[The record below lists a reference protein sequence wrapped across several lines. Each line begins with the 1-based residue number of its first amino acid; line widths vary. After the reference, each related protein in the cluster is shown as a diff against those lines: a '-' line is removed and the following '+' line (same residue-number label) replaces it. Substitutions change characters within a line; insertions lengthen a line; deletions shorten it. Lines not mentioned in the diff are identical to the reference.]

1 MRRPA
6 LPSPPPPAR
15 PTPKELDDLLFYE
28 WDVDSKE
35 FLHIQLDLTA
45 RNIIR
50 GVKRLF
56 RIRPYRPFFFD
67 STQYTAQLDCACIIE
82 DYDKK
87 LFLAAQISSAT
98 LHYDELNEPVRS
110 NWGESPEIGDKLL
123 FSPSSVFESLRNTTS
138 RMGWINTVHF
148 EQLVCKMPWRHKVE
162 KLRAHVECAMN
173 NIHIC
178 VQRGLGLMHSGAVIQ
193 TYSERFGQYYNGY
206 AQAMNPV
213 IASNFMECSELS
225 TFPEKISVNPAEFV
239 IYTRILGETMPRMT
253 LYKQYV
259 RYAFANGLN
268 VMYQHECN
276 YVTPMYDP
284 TFNES
289 CFAATGGK
297 QESIGKYRPIIKV
310 WSYEEFCKRCD
321 RIDAHMDDTATKD
334 EKAIKEFINKVMAE
348 SNALGHNYALNKF
361 PEHTR

>member
-1 MRRPA
+1 MARPA
-6 LPSPPPPAR
+6 LPSPPPAR
-15 PTPKELDDLLFYE
+15 PTPRELEDLLFYE
-28 WDVDSKE
+28 WDDDSKE

-56 RIRPYRPFFFD
+56 RIREYKPFFIE
-67 STQYTAQLDCACIIE
+67 STQCTAKLDCACIIE

-87 LFLAAQISSAT
+87 LILAAQISSAT
-98 LHYDELNEPVRS
+98 LHYDDLNEPVRS
-110 NWGESPEIGDKLL
+110 NWGDSNEIGEKLL
-123 FSPSSVFESLRNTTS
+123 FSPSSVFESLRNNTS
-138 RMGWINTVHF
+138 NIGWINTVHF
-148 EQLVCKMPWRHKVE
+148 MQIDGKMPWRHKLE
-162 KLRAHVECAMN
+162 KLRGKVECALN

-178 VQRGLGLMHSGAVIQ
+178 VQRGLNLMHSGAVIQ
-193 TYSERFGQYYNGY
+193 TYSERFGQYFNGY
-206 AQAMNPV
+206 DQAMNPV
-213 IASNFMECSELS
+213 ISSHFMECSELS

-239 IYTRILGETMPRMT
+239 IYTRILGDMPRMT

-268 VMYQHECN
+268 VMYRHECN
-276 YVTPMYDP
+276 YVVPMYDP
-284 TFNES
+284 NVSES
-289 CFAATGGK
+289 CFVATDGK

-321 RIDAHMDDTATKD
+321 RIDAHMDDTAEKD